1 MTQSICVYGVINSN
15 EKKKFTPEIKAS
27 SGAVHTIPYKDIACV
42 VSNHQESSF
51 EHRTREK
58 VAKEL
63 INHQTIVENVM
74 KEFTIIPIKFG
85 TTLENADEVRRILEK
100 SYSEFTEKLEEID
113 NKIELDVV
121 AVWNDLDS
129 VIKKIGEENK
139 EIRKFNEEIAKK
151 SPDDTFQEKIRIGS
165 MIKDILD
172 KQRDAL
178 QREMLEFLY
187 NKVKID
193 ELKKHVLMADQMVLN
208 CAFLLDRDRENE
220 FDQALGEL
228 NEKYKERINFR
239 CVGPLPLYSF
249 FTFEVKKVD
258 FDDIDEAKKLLGLG
272 EEVDALEIKT
282 SYRRLVRDRHP
293 DRVPDDIDA
302 QQKFE
307 EIQSAYKM
315 LLNYCQDE
323 RMSLRR
329 DDVEGSYI
337 INIFDIGDLQ

>member
-1 MTQSICVYGVINSN
+1 MTQSIYVYGVINSN
-15 EKKKFTPEIKAS
+15 EKKELTPAMKAS
-27 SGAVHTIPYKDIACV
+27 SRAVYTIPYQDIACV
-42 VSNHQESSF
+42 VSNHQESSLDYK
-51 EHRTREK
+51 TREK
-58 VAKEL
+58 AAKEL

-85 TTLENADEVRRILEK
+85 TTLDSADEVRRILEK
-100 SYSEFTEKLEEID
+100 GYLDFREKLGEID

-121 AVWNDLDS
+121 AFWDDLNS

-139 EIRKFNEEIAKK
+139 EIMKFKEEIAKK
-151 SPDDTFQEKIRIGS
+151 SPADAFQERIKIGS
-165 MIKDILD
+165 RIKDILD
-172 KQRDAL
+172 KKRCAL
-178 QREMLEFLY
+178 QREMLEFLT

-193 ELKKHVLMADQMVLN
+193 ESKKHVLMADQMVLN

-272 EEVDALEIKT
+272 EEVNALEIKT
-282 SYRRLVRDRHP
+282 SYRRLARDRHP
-293 DRVPDDIDA
+293 DRFPDDIDA

-307 EIQSAYKM
+307 EIRSAYKM

-329 DDVEGSYI
+329 DDVEGNYI

>member
-15 EKKKFTPEIKAS
+15 EKKKFTPEEKAS
-27 SGAVHTIPYKDIACV
+27 SGAVYTIPYQDIACV

-51 EHRTREK
+51 DCRTREII
-58 VAKEL
+58 AKEL
-63 INHQTIVENVM
+63 INHQTIVEKVM

-121 AVWNDLDS
+121 AVWDDLDS

-139 EIRKFNEEIAKK
+139 EIRKFKEEIAKK

-193 ELKKHVLMADQMVLN
+193 ESKKHVLMADQMVLN

-282 SYRRLVRDRHP
+282 SYRRLVRARHP

>member
-1 MTQSICVYGVINSN
+1 MTQSIYVYGVINSD
-15 EKKKFTPEIKAS
+15 EKKEFTPAMKAS
-27 SGAVHTIPYKDIACV
+27 SGAVYTIPHQDIACV

-51 EHRTREK
+51 DNRTREK
-58 VAKEL
+58 AAKEL
-63 INHQTIVENVM
+63 ISHQTVVENVM
-74 KEFTIIPIKFG
+74 KEFSIIPIKFG
-85 TTLENADEVRRILEK
+85 TTLENADEVRRILERG
-100 SYSEFTEKLEEID
+100 YSEFKETLEDID

-121 AVWNDLDS
+121 AVWDDLDS
-129 VIKKIGEENK
+129 VIKKIGEENR
-139 EIRKFNEEIAKK
+139 EIRKFKEEIAKK
-151 SPDDTFQEKIRIGS
+151 SSADTFQERVKIGS

-172 KQRDAL
+172 KKRCAF

-193 ELKKHVLMADQMVLN
+193 ESKKHVLMADQMVLN

-220 FDQALGEL
+220 FDQALREL
-228 NEKYKERINFR
+228 NERYKERMNFR

-258 FDDIDEAKKLLGLG
+258 FDDIDKAKKLLGLG
-272 EEVDALEIKT
+272 EEVNALEIKT
-282 SYRRLVRDRHP
+282 SYRRLARDRHP
-293 DRVPDDIDA
+293 DRFPDDIDA

-323 RMSLRR
+323 RTSLRK
-329 DDVEGSYI
+329 DDIEGSYI
-337 INIFDIGDLQ
+337 INIFDIEDLQ